1 MKNRFLTMTLVS
13 AMCASLLAGC
23 GGADTKA
30 PAADGADASAAAD
43 DAYNIAVIVKLTDG
57 HFQKVMAGAKAFD
70 DEHDNVTVEIMSP
83 TSATAY
89 DEHMNMIETALGN
102 DSIDALVISPQQSST
117 AATLVDNASSNKAII
132 ALDTDFT
139 SDKKSAFVG
148 TGNKDAA
155 MNGAK
160 AAYEMA
166 KSNGIDKPTAVILT
180 GTQGDETHDA
190 RLSGYQEAFE
200 AAGGEVIEVQY
211 CDALADRA
219 TIAMEA
225 VMQKYPDG
233 VDVVLSTND
242 DMAMG
247 AAKVIGDWKLETYTN
262 TIVCGF
268 DGNQSALEGVQ
279 SGVIG
284 IDVVQQGYDMGYK
297 AVDAALQVLEGQ
309 SVDSFIDSGVKIVDP
324 SNVEECIADLKS
336 KGLWEE

>member
-1 MKNRFLTMTLVS
+1 MKNRFLAMALVS
-13 AMCASLLAGC
+13 AMCAGLLTGC
-23 GGADTKA
+23 STDAPTADGAQ
-30 PAADGADASAAAD
+30 AADGA
-43 DAYNIAVIVKLTDG
+43 YNIGVIVKLTDS
-57 HFQKVMAGAKAFD
+57 HFQKVMAGAQAYA
-70 DEHDNVTVEIMSP
+70 DEHGNVSLEFMSP

-89 DEHMNMIETALGN
+89 DEQMNMMETALN
-102 DSIDALVISPQQSST
+102 NANLDALIISPQQSAT
-117 AATLVDNASSNKAII
+117 AATLVDSAASDKKIV

-139 SDKKSAFVG
+139 SDRKATFVG

-155 MNGAK
+155 IDGAQ

-166 KSNGIDKPTAVILT
+166 KANGIDKPTAVILA

-190 RLSGYQEAFE
+190 RLNGYKEGFE
-200 AAGGEVIEVQY
+200 AAGGELIEIQY

-219 TIAMEA
+219 ATAMEA

-242 DMAMG
+242 DMAMS
-247 AAKVIGDWKLETYTN
+247 AAKVIGDWKLDTYAN

-284 IDVVQQGYDMGYK
+284 IDIVQQGYEMGYM
-297 AVDAALQVLEGQ
+297 AVEAAIKLLEGGT
-309 SVDSFIDSGVKIVDP
+309 VDSFIDSGVEIVDA
-324 SNVEECIADLKS
+324 SSIEACINDFKS